1 MRVYERERER
11 KKVDT
16 GVEIKKRH
24 QGVNFLLK
32 IYYMFKKYCRYSR
45 LIAITDDLP
54 LPLKA
59 IIILNTFKV
68 HCNSACIWTCGMNL
82 H

>member
-1 MRVYERERER
+1 MLLAREQGPKGLFIIGGWKNWVAGMRVYEEKK

-32 IYYMFKKYCRYSR
+32 I
-45 LIAITDDLP
+45 
-54 LPLKA
+54 
-59 IIILNTFKV
+59 V
-68 HCNSACIWTCGMNL
+68 L
-82 H
+82 HV

>member
-1 MRVYERERER
+1 MRVYEEKK

-32 IYYMFKKYCRYSR
+32 I
-45 LIAITDDLP
+45 
-54 LPLKA
+54 
-59 IIILNTFKV
+59 V
-68 HCNSACIWTCGMNL
+68 L
-82 H
+82 HV